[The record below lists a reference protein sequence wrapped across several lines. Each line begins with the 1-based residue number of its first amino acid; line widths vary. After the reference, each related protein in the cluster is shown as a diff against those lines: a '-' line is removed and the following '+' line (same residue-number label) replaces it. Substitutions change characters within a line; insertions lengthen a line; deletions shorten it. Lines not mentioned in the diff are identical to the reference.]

1 MILKVKVMLLIT
13 PTICVCYKERQN
25 MKHMSC
31 LIWGITE
38 ESLFYL
44 GSLKEK
50 PVSLVLKFHENGDGS
65 LTIYKA
71 ADNKKFG
78 TKRKE

>member
-1 MILKVKVMLLIT
+1 MKVKVMLVIT
-13 PTICVCYKERQN
+13 ATICLCYKERQN
-25 MKHMSC
+25 MKHVSC
-31 LIWGITE
+31 LIWGIIE

-50 PVSLVLKFHENGDGS
+50 PVGLVLKFHENGDGS

-71 ADNKKFG
+71 AENKKFG
-78 TKRKE
+78 KKRME